1 MQDAGLVCSLKA
13 DYPNFK
19 LDTEFSVRKGELV
32 CIIGPSGCG
41 KSTTLSILSGLLDGD
56 DGTSIILDGNDIT
69 RLAPEKRQVAL
80 VFQDYAIFPQMNVQD
95 NIAYSLKLQKVPRKE
110 RTAKISAWLDL
121 VSLSGFQK
129 RKPSQLSGGER
140 QRVALARALAS
151 QPKLL
156 LLDEPLSALDTK
168 LRRHL
173 REEIRR
179 IHDETGVTMVYVT
192 HDQEEAMAI
201 ADRIIVMNQG
211 HIEQMGEPEELYH
224 HPKTLFTAT
233 FMGDGTTMHVVPN
246 LFYGGR
252 EVFAGG
258 EGSGAKILFHSPFL
272 NLWVYRD
279 GSTIVE
285 PRSYKD
291 LDGETVLGDAWY
303 SGYFGDLPY
312 LGNGNPPHTTLE
324 ADGTIEGAADM
335 TLTLKWPRWM
345 KRSGDA
351 VVNDSIHPV
360 QYPPVGVYQAVDQ
373 EADDIVIGVP
383 IWRDE
388 SGARYERSESKD
400 ENGYWTYGIICFQNG
415 YWSPAGETYPRSA
428 NEPNRDGPVSFVD
441 KDGNVI
447 LKLTF
452 YGLGTGARTAVRYV
466 GEACVWRE

>member
-1 MQDAGLVCSLKA
+1 MAGTWDNMPVA
-13 DYPNFK
+13 VRTDQYGYPAAAA
-19 LDTEFSVRKGELV
+19 
-32 CIIGPSGCG
+32 
-41 KSTTLSILSGLLDGD
+41 ST
-56 DGTSIILDGNDIT
+56 
-69 RLAPEKRQVAL
+69 
-80 VFQDYAIFPQMNVQD
+80 Y
-95 NIAYSLKLQKVPRKE
+95 E
-110 RTAKISAWLDL
+110 RVWYNEA
-121 VSLSGFQK
+121 
-129 RKPSQLSGGER
+129 
-140 QRVALARALAS
+140 
-151 QPKLL
+151 
-156 LLDEPLSALDTK
+156 
-168 LRRHL
+168 RHL
-173 REEIRR
+173 WCFY
-179 IHDETGVTMVYVT
+179 DLNVGWMVAQSLVPVY
-192 HDQEEAMAI
+192 E
-201 ADRIIVMNQG
+201 
-211 HIEQMGEPEELYH
+211 
-224 HPKTLFTAT
+224 
-233 FMGDGTTMHVVPN
+233 MGDGTTMHVVPN

-388 SGARYERSESKD
+388 SGARYERSEAKD